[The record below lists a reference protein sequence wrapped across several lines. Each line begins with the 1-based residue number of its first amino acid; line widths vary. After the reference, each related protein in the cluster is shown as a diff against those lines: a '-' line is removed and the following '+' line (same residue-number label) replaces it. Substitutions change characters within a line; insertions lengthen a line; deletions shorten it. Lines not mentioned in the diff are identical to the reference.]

1 VTLRLICLAVIVFL
15 IAPVLVLIPVA
26 LSSVSYLAFP
36 PPGWSLRWFSA
47 FFSDHSWLSA
57 LFYSVRLSVIVAF
70 VATTLSLCAALALVR
85 GALFFRKAIYL
96 VVLAPMIVPEI
107 ITTIALYFFFAKL
120 HLVGTGT
127 AIVIGQSVLGI
138 PVATIL
144 ISSVLADYDIRL
156 EQAAIVHGASP
167 LGAFARIT
175 LPLIAPGIVAALL
188 FAFLGAFDNL
198 LIALFMASPLHQT
211 LPVRIWS
218 MVQFEMQPVIAAVGV
233 IVSALGAAVL
243 VAGAALQ
250 SRSRAA
256 LSEVPVV
263 VAEA

>member
-1 VTLRLICLAVIVFL
+1 MTLRLICLAVIVFL
-15 IAPVLVLIPVA
+15 IAPVIILIPVA

-36 PPGWSLRWFSA
+36 PPGWSLRWFTE
-47 FFSDHSWLSA
+47 FFSDRGWVDA
-57 LFYSVRLSVIVAF
+57 LFYSVRLSTIVA
-70 VATTLSLCAALALVR
+70 VLATALSLCAALAFVR
-85 GALFFRKAIYL
+85 GALFFRKAVYL

-107 ITTIALYFFFAKL
+107 ITTIALYFLFAKM

-156 EQAAIVHGASP
+156 EQAAIVHGATP
-167 LGAFARIT
+167 LQAFARIT
-175 LPLIAPGIVAALL
+175 LPLIAPGIVAALM
-188 FAFLGAFDNL
+188 FTFLGAFDNL
-198 LIALFMASPLHQT
+198 LIALFMASPLQQT

-233 IVSALGAAVL
+233 VVSALGAAVL
-243 VAGAALQ
+243 VAGASLQ

-256 LSEVPVV
+256 
-263 VAEA
+263 VAEAPVLVAEA

>member
-1 VTLRLICLAVIVFL
+1 MTLRLFCLAVIVFL
-15 IAPVLVLIPVA
+15 IAPVIILVPVA
-26 LSSVSYLAFP
+26 LSSVSYLSFP
-36 PPGWSLRWFSA
+36 PPGWSLRWFSD
-47 FFSDHSWLSA
+47 FFSDPGWLSA

-70 VATTLSLCAALALVR
+70 VATALSLCAALSFVR
-85 GALFFRKAIYL
+85 GALLFRKAIYL

-107 ITTIALYFFFAKL
+107 ITTIALYFLFAKL

-127 AIVIGQSVLGI
+127 AIVIGQSVLAI

-144 ISSVLADYDIRL
+144 ISSVLAGYDIRL

-167 LGAFARIT
+167 MQAFARIT
-175 LPLIAPGIVAALL
+175 VPLVAPGIVAALL
-188 FAFLGAFDNL
+188 FSFLGAFDNL
-198 LIALFMASPLHQT
+198 LIALFMASPLQQT

-233 IVSALGAAVL
+233 VVSALGAAIL
-243 VAGAALQ
+243 IAGATLQ

-256 LSEVPVV
+256 LARAQLAGVEQ
-263 VAEA
+263 